1 MASLRSRPTGLGVLA
16 LLVILV
22 GCGTGSATTT
32 PRAGDGSA
40 PRANRF
46 AESVMAYGYGELVDG
61 TPPWYEAL
69 DELLPTV
76 SYALPDGTLV
86 HASELVVVGRGVA
99 IEAGRSGKDLG
110 NDTWVESDFDDPD
123 ALSRT
128 VHVVVE
134 VDSAPG
140 SSDPPVEVRV
150 AFATSPDVT
159 LEDAEVWFADAGR
172 LVLFLT
178 PSPVFAYDADLWGVV
193 QNGAMVA
200 RVGSEGALTM
210 PFTPGPVA
218 DRLLRRTPTLGA
230 LVAAAAEPRTIEL
243 VDHGGWYARR

>member
-1 MASLRSRPTGLGVLA
+1 MAFARPRTAWLGALA
-16 LLVILV
+16 LLTVLA
-22 GCGTGSATTT
+22 GCGTEDAATV
-32 PRAGDGSA
+32 PRAGDGS
-40 PRANRF
+40 PTLGNRF
-46 AESVMAYGYGELVDG
+46 AESVMAYGYGGLVDG
-61 TPPWYEAL
+61 TPPWYETL

-76 SYALPDGTLV
+76 SYAMSDGTTELV
-86 HASELVVVGRGVA
+86 SELVVVGRGVKV
-99 IEAGRSGKDLG
+99 EPGRSGKDLG

-128 VHVVVE
+128 VHVVIE

-140 SSDPPVEVRV
+140 SSEPPVEVRV
-150 AFATSPDVT
+150 GFATSPDVT

-178 PSPVFAYDADLWGVV
+178 PSPVFAYDANLWGVV

-200 RVGSEGALTM
+200 RVGSDGALTM

-218 DRLLRRTPTLGA
+218 DRLLRRTPTLDA
-230 LVAAAAEPRTIEL
+230 LVAASEEPRTIVL
-243 VDHGGWYARR
+243 VDHGGWYART